1 LRILTAAGSTELLA
15 LTNTG
20 LLQFAGTTNAF
31 PALKRN
37 GAAIAVS
44 LADDSGSAAVSA
56 VTLGLTQGAAVP
68 ATVAATLY
76 VDATGALKLKLADG
90 TIKTVTVT

>member
-1 LRILTAAGSTELLA
+1 
-15 LTNTG
+15 
-20 LLQFAGTTNAF
+20 
-31 PALKRN
+31 
-37 GAAIAVS
+37 
-44 LADDSGSAAVSA
+44 

-68 ATVAATLY
+68 ATVAATATLY